1 MKKMIFAAICAV
13 TILAVSTTVNA
24 APSEKSID
32 KAKYEVP
39 PNG

>member
-24 APSEKSID
+24 TSNEKNID
-32 KAKYEVP
+32 RAKYEVP